1 MSGDALHVEACGL
14 GPALMLLHGYAGTSQ
29 SLGDLAYGLSDDH
42 TTIRPDLPGHGRSA
56 GAWRDDGRDFEHAL
70 SRLVA
75 TLGCTGHAS
84 ADWIG
89 YSMGARLALG
99 CAVRHP
105 ERVRSLVLIGGRAG
119 IADAGERAA
128 RRAAD
133 AALADRIESGGV
145 EAFVDAWLAQPMFA
159 TLRRLGPAAI
169 ERQRRDRLDHDAA
182 ELAGSLRRLGPGA
195 QPPLFG
201 ELPDVRVP
209 VLLVVGA
216 LDAPFVAQARELARR
231 LPDARLCEVP
241 DAGHAVHVEQP
252 AGVLAAIRDFLR
264 REGVARDRP
273 ELPVEETVQ

>member
-1 MSGDALHVEACGL
+1 MSGDALHVEVCGH
-14 GPALMLLHGYAGTSQ
+14 GPALVMLHGYAGTAR
-29 SLGDLAYGLSDDH
+29 SLDHLATALSDHH
-42 TTIRPDLPGHGRSA
+42 TTIRPDLPGHGRSV

-75 TLGCTGHAS
+75 ALECSGHER

-105 ERVRSLVLIGGRAG
+105 ARVRSLVLIGGRAG

-128 RRAAD
+128 RREAD

-145 EAFVDAWLAQPMFA
+145 EAFVGAWLAQPMFA
-159 TLRRLGPAAI
+159 TLRALGPAAI
-169 ERQRRDRLDHDAA
+169 ERQRRDRLGHDAA

-195 QPPLFG
+195 QPPLFD
-201 ELPDVRVP
+201 ELGSVRVP

-216 LDAPFVAQARELARR
+216 LDASFVAQARELAQR
-231 LPDARLCEVP
+231 LPDARLCVIP
-241 DAGHAVHVEQP
+241 DAGHAVHVERP
-252 AGVLAAIRDFLR
+252 NAVLAVIRDFLGR
-264 REGVARDRP
+264 DGVAQDRF

>member
-1 MSGDALHVEACGL
+1 MSGDALHFEACGH
-14 GPALMLLHGYAGTSQ
+14 GTALMLLHGYAGTSQ

-159 TLRRLGPAAI
+159 TLRALGPAAI
-169 ERQRRDRLDHDAA
+169 ERQRQDRLGHDAA

-195 QPPLFG
+195 QTPLFD

-231 LPDARLCEVP
+231 LPDARLCEIP
-241 DAGHAVHVEQP
+241 DAGHAVHVERP
-252 AGVLAAIRDFLR
+252 AAVLAAIRDFLR
-264 REGVARDRP
+264 RDGAARDRL

>member
-1 MSGDALHVEACGL
+1 MSGGALHVEVSGH
-14 GPALMLLHGYAGTSQ
+14 GPALMMLHGYAGTAR

-42 TTIRPDLPGHGRSA
+42 TTIRPDLPGHGRST

-75 TLGCTGHAS
+75 TLECTGHAS

-128 RRAAD
+128 RLAAD

-252 AGVLAAIRDFLR
+252 TGVLAAIRDFLR

>member
-1 MSGDALHVEACGL
+1 MSGDALHVEACGH
-14 GPALMLLHGYAGTSQ
+14 GPALMLLHGYAGTTQ
-29 SLGDLAYGLSDDH
+29 SLGDLAYGLSDDY

-159 TLRRLGPAAI
+159 TLRALGPAAI
-169 ERQRRDRLDHDAA
+169 ERQRQDRLGHDAA

-195 QPPLFG
+195 QTPLFD

-231 LPDARLCEVP
+231 LPDARLCEIP
-241 DAGHAVHVEQP
+241 DAGHAVHVERP
-252 AGVLAAIRDFLR
+252 AAVLAAIRDFLR
-264 REGVARDRP
+264 RDGAARDRL

>member
-1 MSGDALHVEACGL
+1 MSGDALHFEACGH
-14 GPALMLLHGYAGTSQ
+14 GTALMLLHGYAGTSQ

-75 TLGCTGHAS
+75 TLECTGHAS

-159 TLRRLGPAAI
+159 TLRALGPAAI
-169 ERQRRDRLDHDAA
+169 ERQRRDRLGHDAA

-195 QPPLFG
+195 QPPLFD

-231 LPDARLCEVP
+231 LPDARLCEIP
-241 DAGHAVHVEQP
+241 DAGHAVHVERP
-252 AGVLAAIRDFLR
+252 AAVLAAIRDFLR
-264 REGVARDRP
+264 RDGAARDRL

>member
-1 MSGDALHVEACGL
+1 MSGDALHFEACGH
-14 GPALMLLHGYAGTSQ
+14 GTALMLLHGYAGTSQ

-75 TLGCTGHAS
+75 TLECTGHAS

-133 AALADRIESGGV
+133 ASLADRIESGGV

-159 TLRRLGPAAI
+159 TLRALGPAAI
-169 ERQRRDRLDHDAA
+169 ERQRRDRLGHDAA

-195 QPPLFG
+195 QPPLFD

-231 LPDARLCEVP
+231 LPDARLCEIP
-241 DAGHAVHVEQP
+241 DAGHAVHVERP
-252 AGVLAAIRDFLR
+252 AAVLAAIRDFLR
-264 REGVARDRP
+264 RDGAARDRL

>member
-1 MSGDALHVEACGL
+1 MSGDALHFEACGH

-159 TLRRLGPAAI
+159 TLRALGPAAI
-169 ERQRRDRLDHDAA
+169 ERQRQDRLGHDAA

-195 QPPLFG
+195 QPPLFD
-201 ELPDVRVP
+201 ELGSVRVP

-216 LDAPFVAQARELARR
+216 LDASFVAQARELAQR
-231 LPDARLCEVP
+231 LPDARLCVIP
-241 DAGHAVHVEQP
+241 DAGHAVHVERP
-252 AGVLAAIRDFLR
+252 NAVLAVIRDFLGR
-264 REGVARDRP
+264 DGVAQDRF